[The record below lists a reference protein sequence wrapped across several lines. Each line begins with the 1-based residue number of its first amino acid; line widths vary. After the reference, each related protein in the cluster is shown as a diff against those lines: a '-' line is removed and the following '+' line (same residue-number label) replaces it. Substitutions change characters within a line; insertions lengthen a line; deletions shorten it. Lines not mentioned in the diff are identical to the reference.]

1 MHCLAAKFFILS
13 INVTWLLLWNRST
26 TVQKYDWHLRF
37 LRSSFFVSF
46 ISSCSHV
53 SHNMNHIGIWIPPY
67 KSQIY
72 RHCHDSWNVAN
83 SHDNFKISTT
93 LLIRFVHRNRI
104 LGNEKSVYN
113 IYIYIFISISG
124 KHGCRQRRKCR
135 YCYAYESMTY
145 N

>member
-93 LLIRFVHRNRI
+93 LLNRFVHRNRI
-104 LGNEKSVYN
+104 LGNEKRVYGSHYP
-113 IYIYIFISISG
+113 IRHRYKY
-124 KHGCRQRRKCR
+124 R
-135 YCYAYESMTY
+135 YCYNTMIQIILKNY
-145 N
+145 NLT